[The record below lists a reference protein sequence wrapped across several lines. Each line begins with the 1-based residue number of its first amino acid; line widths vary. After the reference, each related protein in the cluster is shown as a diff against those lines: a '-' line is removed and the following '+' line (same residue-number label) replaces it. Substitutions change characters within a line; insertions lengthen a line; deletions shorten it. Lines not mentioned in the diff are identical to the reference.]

1 MVDFPRAKYRARR
14 AARARR
20 RVRYLRN
27 AASRQKQASILIF
40 TFLVNFYSAS
50 LVEDTRK
57 LFKRCCRNSQN
68 KPLRKD
74 CRAILLNK
82 GSDWT
87 KWNEEG
93 FLSYKLFMHFSPGS
107 KWDLLDSAASGAAA
121 ASVEDLFGGRTKRMI
136 DILVKNKKFVPVVGG
151 FQVPLMLDSYR
162 MHKSWAILTPLSED
176 QWDRGD
182 GKVACFYKNGV
193 QEQFF
198 NDIIS
203 DIKNRLCQ

>member
-1 MVDFPRAKYRARR
+1 
-14 AARARR
+14 RR
-20 RVRYLRN
+20 RVRDLRN
-27 AASRQKQASILIF
+27 AASRQKQASIVIF
-40 TFLVNFYSAS
+40 TFLVNFDSAS

-68 KPLRKD
+68 KPWRKD
-74 CRAILLNK
+74 YQAMRLNE

-87 KWNEEG
+87 KWIVEG
-93 FLSYKLFMHFSPGS
+93 VLSYKLFMHFSPGS
-107 KWDLLDSAASGAAA
+107 KWDLLDPAASGAAA
-121 ASVEDLFGGRTKRMI
+121 ASVEDLFGGRTKQMI
-136 DILVKNKKFVPVVGG
+136 DILVDNNKFVPVVGG

-176 QWDRGD
+176 QWDRG
-182 GKVACFYKNGV
+182 GKVTCCYKNGV

-203 DIKNRLCQ
+203 DIRNRLCQ